1 MINVIYF
8 LSSKSQYDKMIPVLN
23 KISSKIGYKVFV
35 ISFERWTDTS
45 FLRDKEEFEF
55 EHIVI
60 PRLNTSTTHYRNIR
74 LIESEYVSNLDQIQ
88 KILKS
93 IPTNKSILVKEHVR
107 NSNSFGIEVIAES
120 FLPQIQAVFYIQ
132 KHLYSD
138 SVFWSL
144 YNSYARSISK
154 FVLAFHSDYKNLIN
168 YRLLARVIIKS
179 LKIRFLSSNQEIFC
193 CFNQFEY
200 NNLIKNK
207 NSRFV
212 YLVKNLYVEEL
223 KKFKQTY
230 GSSRN
235 VVFITSGAFK
245 YKSKIKHKIEL
256 DLIRQLN
263 RVSRQYGLNFLV
275 KLKDGESSRFFQH
288 KSYAGLI
295 DSQIIDGEPFNL
307 YARSFNDIIIT
318 PIDSSV
324 FLESIILKISTFYYL
339 QTDNKFLDLY
349 SFLRLDSM
357 NLQLFEI
364 ELARQI
370 DDAKIHELELM
381 KDLILKEV
389 TSSVNLDLA
398 DLILS
403 IQI

>member
-1 MINVIYF
+1 M
-8 LSSKSQYDKMIPVLN
+8 LPVLN
-23 KISSKIGYKVFV
+23 KISSKIGYRVFV
-35 ISFERWTDTS
+35 ISFERWTNTN
-45 FLRDKEEFEF
+45 FLRDKVEFEF
-55 EHIVI
+55 EFIVI

-74 LIESEYVSNLDQIQ
+74 SIESEYASNLGQIE
-88 KILKS
+88 KILKN
-93 IPTNKSILVKEHVR
+93 IPTNRSILVKDYVR
-107 NSNSFGIEVIAES
+107 NNHTFGLEVIAES
-120 FLPQIQAVFYIQ
+120 FLPQVQAVFYIQ

-138 SVFWSL
+138 SVSWSL

-154 FVLAFHSDYKNLIN
+154 FILVFHSNFRNLIN
-168 YRLLARVIIKS
+168 YKLLARVILKS
-179 LKIRFLSSNQEIFC
+179 FKIRFLSLNQEIFC

-200 NNLIKNK
+200 NNLTKNK
-207 NSRFV
+207 NSKFV

-223 KKFKQTY
+223 KTFKQTY
-230 GSSRN
+230 DYSRN

-245 YKSKIKHKIEL
+245 YKSKLKHKIEL

-263 RVSRQYGLNFLV
+263 KISIEYGFNFLV
-275 KLKDGESSRFFQH
+275 KLKDGESLRFFQH
-288 KSYAGLI
+288 KSYAGLL

-307 YARSFNDIIIT
+307 YSRSFNDIIIA

-339 QTDNKFLDLY
+339 QTDSKFLDLY
-349 SFLRLDSM
+349 SFLPLDSM
-357 NLQLFEI
+357 NLQLFE
-364 ELARQI
+364 LAPPRQG
-370 DDAKIHELELM
+370 DDAKTRELELM
-381 KDLILKEV
+381 KDLALKEV